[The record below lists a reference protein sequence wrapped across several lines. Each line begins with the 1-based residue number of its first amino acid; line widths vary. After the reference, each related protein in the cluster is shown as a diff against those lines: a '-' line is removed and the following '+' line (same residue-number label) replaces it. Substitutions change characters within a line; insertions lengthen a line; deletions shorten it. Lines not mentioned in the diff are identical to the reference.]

1 MSYVVCEPCVGCKY
15 SDCVA
20 VCPVDAFREGKEMLF
35 IHPDEC
41 IECSLCQPECPVD
54 AIFPEQDVPSV
65 WESYIARNAEEAPGS
80 PIITEQ

>member
-41 IECSLCQPECPVD
+41 IECSLCLPECPVD

-65 WESYIARNAEEAPGS
+65 WESYIVRNAEEAPVS
-80 PIITEQ
+80 PRIIDQ